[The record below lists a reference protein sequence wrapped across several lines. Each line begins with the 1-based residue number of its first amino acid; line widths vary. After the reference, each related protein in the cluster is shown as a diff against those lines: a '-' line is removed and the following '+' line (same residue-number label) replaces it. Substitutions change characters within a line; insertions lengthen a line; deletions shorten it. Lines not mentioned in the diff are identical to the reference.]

1 MLLNFAAPRTP
12 VQTTQV
18 PMQPSID
25 KNALLNLSDSEYSGL
40 QKVGG
45 TNYYYGNNRMY
56 EQDNRSGGKGSI
68 GGGYTGN
75 AYSPYSSI
83 GNNANKSETII
94 IDGQRFKTVDPEI
107 AGFNRLETDKKGVY
121 KYVPSMAYLSANKP
135 MSMPAPTPNIM
146 SFLSAPN
153 MNLQP
158 TETSYGAGRF
168 LNSGLMGLDFAAPSG
183 QSND

>member
-25 KNALLNLSDSEYSGL
+25 KNALLNLIDSQYSGL

-45 TNYYYGNNRMY
+45 TDYYYGNNRMY
-56 EQDNRSGGKGSI
+56 EPTSYSGGKGAPANMEKF
-68 GGGYTGN
+68 GGQNFVPVDADITGF
-75 AYSPYSSI
+75 
-83 GNNANKSETII
+83 NKS
-94 IDGQRFKTVDPEI
+94 
-107 AGFNRLETDKKGVY
+107 ETDKKGVY
-121 KYVPSMAYLSANKP
+121 EYVPSMAYLSANKP

-158 TETSYGAGRF
+158 AETSYGAGRF
-168 LNSGLMGLDFAAPSG
+168 LDGGLMGLNFNAPSG
-183 QSND
+183 SQE

>member
-25 KNALLNLSDSEYSGL
+25 RNALLNLADSQYSGL

-56 EQDNRSGGKGSI
+56 EQDNRSGGKGVS
-68 GGGYTGN
+68 GGGYRTN
-75 AYSPYSSI
+75 TSSGFYPTI
-83 GNNANKSETII
+83 SSNSNKTETIT
-94 IDGQRFKTVDPEI
+94 IDGQRFITVNPDI
-107 AGFNRLETDKKGVY
+107 TGFNKLETDKKGVY
-121 KYVPSMAYLSANKP
+121 EYVPSMAYLSANKP

-158 TETSYGAGRF
+158 AETSYGAGRF
-168 LNSGLMGLDFAAPSG
+168 LDSGLMGLNFNAPSG
-183 QSND
+183 SQE